1 MMQQN
6 NASCADLVGA
16 VQSNMLS
23 PIKRRG
29 ASTVELNGECYLAI
43 EPERARDSRTARN
56 PLEHSVYRGGG
67 GAGTMPRDR

>member
-43 EPERARDSRTARN
+43 EQPERDARTARD

>member
-1 MMQQN
+1 MMQN

-16 VQSNMLS
+16 VSNVMS

-43 EPERARDSRTARN
+43 EPERARDARTTRN

-67 GAGTMPRDR
+67 AGTMPRDR

>member
-1 MMQQN
+1 MMQN

-16 VQSNMLS
+16 VNVMS

-43 EPERARDSRTARN
+43 EQPERDSRTARN

-67 GAGTMPRDR
+67 AGTMPRDR

>member
-16 VQSNMLS
+16 VSNVMS

-43 EPERARDSRTARN
+43 EQPERDARTARD

>member
-1 MMQQN
+1 MMQNN

-16 VQSNMLS
+16 VSLMS

-43 EPERARDSRTARN
+43 EQPERDARTTRN